1 MMITKHAQSGF
12 TIVELI
18 VTIILIGILAA
29 YAIPKFTGSAGD
41 YDSYAARSEAIVKLR
56 AIQLRAMQDTS
67 QPQRCVLVTSNRLG
81 MVDDCSDTAFS
92 SNFNVGSTRME
103 LNGTAR
109 FQVPAN
115 PGYIQLQFNRLG
127 QPQGCSNPC
136 RVNISGTP
144 NLVIDI
150 NVEGNISAS

>member
-1 MMITKHAQSGF
+1 MINKQAQFGF
-12 TIVELI
+12 TIVELV
-18 VTIILIGILAA
+18 VTIVLIGILTA
-29 YAIPKFTGSAGD
+29 YAVPKFIGVAGD
-41 YDSYAARSEAIVKLR
+41 YDTHAARSEAIVKLR

-81 MVDDCSDTAFS
+81 MVNDCSDTGFG
-92 SNFNVGSTRME
+92 SNFQVSSTRME

-127 QPQGCSNPC
+127 QPQGCANPC
-136 RVNISGTP
+136 RLNILGSP